1 MTTPVEGF
9 REALRLH
16 FERFQRTLAT
26 EKGDWVVK
34 GFIDIYR
41 NIYTI
46 SVDTKVVSKIIEL
59 MLFPVISRFASE
71 HGYKMVLA
79 EYQNHYPDISFIA
92 PDGTKIAVD
101 FKSTYRTS
109 SNRVNG
115 FTLGAFTGYFRQRQ
129 TRKNIIFP
137 YAEYSAHFV
146 LGVIYSRSD
155 EAVDERRVYGLE
167 ELQDIVSVINTFTFL
182 LQEKWQIASDK
193 PGSGNTKNIGSV
205 RGVEQ
210 LLSGSGPFA
219 PYGEEV
225 FDDYWMNYL
234 TRDMAQAIDLEN
246 PPYRNLEEYWTWR
259 ERAPRR
265 KKEQP

>member
-1 MTTPVEGF
+1 MTRPVAAF
-9 REALRLH
+9 RDALLPH

-46 SVDTKVVSKIIEL
+46 SRDTKVVSKIIEL
-59 MLFPVISRFASE
+59 LLFPVISQFASE
-71 HGYKMVLA
+71 HSYEMVPA
-79 EYQNHYPDISFIA
+79 EHQNYYPDISFIA
-92 PDGTKIAVD
+92 PDGSKFAVD

-109 SNRVNG
+109 SNRVSG
-115 FTLGAFTGYFRQRQ
+115 FTLGAFSGYFRQRNS
-129 TRKNIIFP
+129 TKNITFP
-137 YAEYSAHFV
+137 YAEYLAHFV

-155 EAVDERRVYGLE
+155 EAIDERRTYKLE
-167 ELQDIVSVINTFTFL
+167 ELHDIASVIYDFDFL

-205 RGVEQ
+205 KDIEQ
-210 LLSGSGPFA
+210 LLSGSGPFT
-219 PYGEEV
+219 PYREEV

-234 TRDMAQAIDLEN
+234 TKDMARSKGMES
-246 PPYRNLEEYWTWR
+246 PPYTNLEEYWNWR
-259 ERAPRR
+259 ERLPLER
-265 KKEQP
+265 